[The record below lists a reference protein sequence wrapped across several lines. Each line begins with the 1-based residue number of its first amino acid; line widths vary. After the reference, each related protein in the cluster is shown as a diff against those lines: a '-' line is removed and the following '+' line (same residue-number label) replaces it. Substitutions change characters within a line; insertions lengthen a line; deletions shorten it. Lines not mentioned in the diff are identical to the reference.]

1 MAKHKKGNL
10 GNMILEVFR
19 ESANDSLNYKQ
30 ISGRLSISNKASRKL
45 VAQSLDKLVKTGKL
59 IEEERGKYRLAHQSR
74 NLTGIIDF
82 VRSGAAYV
90 RVTGLSEDI
99 FIPAS
104 DVGLA
109 LQGDEVSVALKKA
122 KAKKLKGRVLEVSKR
137 ALHHITGTL
146 EVFAKFAFLK
156 PDSQK
161 YRGDF
166 FVPLNKIMHAK
177 DGEKVVVE
185 FKDWPEGA
193 DSPIAYVVDVIGPPG
208 EQESEMLA
216 ALAGAG
222 FPLRFPPEV
231 LHEADRIRNEA
242 KNDWSDR
249 EDFRSV
255 TTFTIDPHDAKDF
268 DDALSFKQLE
278 DGCVEVG
285 VHIADVTHY
294 MADGSLLDVEAQKR
308 ATSVYLVDRVVPML
322 PEVLSNE
329 LCSLRPNEEKACFSC
344 IFKMKG
350 SKVLGFRIART
361 LILSDHRFAYEDVQE
376 ILEGAEGKYKEE
388 LLALNSIAK
397 TMRVERLAAGALAFN
412 KTEVRFELDENKKP
426 IGILLKV
433 QKDAHKM
440 IEEFMLLANKTIA
453 TYVGKPTKG
462 EAKIFPY
469 RVHDKPD
476 FDKLTDFFKFISKF
490 GYKVHMKGTKDL
502 PRALNEL
509 LGQIKGKP
517 EEDVISMMA
526 IRSMAKAI
534 YTTDNIGH
542 FGLGFPYY
550 VHFTSPIRRYPDVLV
565 HRLLGC
571 YLKNQSAGITP
582 DDLED
587 LCEHSSERERKAAEA
602 ERASTKYFQVLFVQD
617 SVGKD
622 FEGIVSGVTE
632 WGMFV
637 EMTENKC
644 EGLIRLRELQGDYFF
659 FDEKEFCIRGQNTGQ
674 EFHLGQKVRVRLD
687 AANLQSKQIDLS
699 YIGASVS

>member
-1 MAKHKKGNL
+1 MHQL
-10 GNMILEVFR
+10 R
-19 ESANDSLNYKQ
+19 
-30 ISGRLSISNKASRKL
+30 
-45 VAQSLDKLVKTGKL
+45 VAQ
-59 IEEERGKYRLAHQSR
+59 R
-74 NLTGIIDF
+74 
-82 VRSGAAYV
+82 
-90 RVTGLSEDI
+90 
-99 FIPAS
+99 AS
-104 DVGLA
+104 
-109 LQGDEVSVALKKA
+109 
-122 KAKKLKGRVLEVSKR
+122 
-137 ALHHITGTL
+137 
-146 EVFAKFAFLK
+146 
-156 PDSQK
+156 
-161 YRGDF
+161 
-166 FVPLNKIMHAK
+166 
-177 DGEKVVVE
+177 
-185 FKDWPEGA
+185 
-193 DSPIAYVVDVIGPPG
+193 
-208 EQESEMLA
+208 
-216 ALAGAG
+216 
-222 FPLRFPPEV
+222 
-231 LHEADRIRNEA
+231 
-242 KNDWSDR
+242 
-249 EDFRSV
+249 
-255 TTFTIDPHDAKDF
+255 
-268 DDALSFKQLE
+268 
-278 DGCVEVG
+278 
-285 VHIADVTHY
+285 
-294 MADGSLLDVEAQKR
+294 
-308 ATSVYLVDRVVPML
+308 
-322 PEVLSNE
+322 
-329 LCSLRPNEEKACFSC
+329 
-344 IFKMKG
+344 
-350 SKVLGFRIART
+350 
-361 LILSDHRFAYEDVQE
+361 
-376 ILEGAEGKYKEE
+376 
-388 LLALNSIAK
+388 
-397 TMRVERLAAGALAFN
+397 GALAFN

-699 YIGASVS
+699 YISDSVS